1 MQRRI
6 VVMKSVVQF
15 RTDNDLK
22 EEAKEILASMQVD
35 MTTYLNMALAQLVRI
50 KRIPFEVVGSANE
63 EKQYQQLVNELE
75 KAEKDIK
82 QGRTKQLDAVMKKYE
97 VDL

>member
-1 MQRRI
+1 
-6 VVMKSVVQF
+6 MKSVVQF